1 MHYVWVGYTI
11 VQQGGQ
17 FVPKDMFMESSY
29 SDDGGATWA
38 AGTKVTTTTDNASGT
53 LLLDKPWVTVSPD
66 AAQTLLINFSVG
78 DNTQQHMFAA
88 VSEDHGLSWRPKVQ
102 IENGDNNHG
111 HNLGMPVFD
120 PSDTTGNT
128 VYDVFITYTQVEAG
142 ASNYVSLVKSVD
154 RGKTWSQ
161 PMVVSAADDQ
171 VLFEPPSISADKSH
185 HLYVGYTSSAG
196 AAGKGGAKY
205 WDAMVATVDVSGST
219 PVVARRTRASDDQGG
234 CFQHFHVMT
243 AVDPATGKVFA
254 GWLDNRQ
261 GGKGGTWYSV
271 SSDGGATWSANKLV
285 SDATFTFNP
294 DHQNAQLNFL
304 GDYFGF
310 IWDGSKL
317 RIAWSDPRNGS
328 ESQVFYAG
336 GAP

>member
-1 MHYVWVGYTI
+1 
-11 VQQGGQ
+11 
-17 FVPKDMFMESSY
+17 MFMESSY
-29 SDDGGATWA
+29 SDDGGATWS
-38 AGTKVTTTTDNASGT
+38 AGIKVTTTTDNASGA

-78 DNTQQHMFAA
+78 DNSQQHMFAA

-120 PSDTTGNT
+120 PGDTTGNT
-128 VYDVFITYTQVEAG
+128 VYDVFVTYTQVEAG
-142 ASNYVSLVKSVD
+142 ASNSISLVKSID
-154 RGKTWSQ
+154 RGKTWSL
-161 PMVVSAADDQ
+161 PFAVSGDDQ
-171 VLFEPPSISADKSH
+171 VLFEPPSIVADKNH
-185 HLYVGYTSSAG
+185 HLFIGYAAAPASAG
-196 AAGKGGAKY
+196 AGGSKY
-205 WDAMVATVDVSGST
+205 WDAMVATVDVSGTS
-219 PVVARRTRASDDQGG
+219 PVVARRVRVSDDQGG

-243 AVDPATGKVFA
+243 AVDQATGKVFA

-285 SDATFTFNP
+285 SDATYTFNP

-310 IWDGSKL
+310 IFDGSKL

-336 GAP
+336 GIP